1 MTYQSYL
8 TFRYLLKLQSEEL
21 QIHAAEITDV
31 RKAVEREKLSRKSL
45 MKRTLPHKQKPNR
58 NAKKRYQTYELPNG
72 VIKNTSKNLE
82 EDPLSHPLTDASAD
96 STTELPL
103 IEVDNVTGKSEYMN
117 QARELM
123 VQHKTTLSEVRQ
135 LHNKL
140 AESLGEHHDMK
151 RSIDELK
158 TEVS

>member
-1 MTYQSYL
+1 MFSLLNLIPHFGQWKEWDSRIYFKKALS
-8 TFRYLLKLQSEEL
+8 TFW
-21 QIHAAEITDV
+21 
-31 RKAVEREKLSRKSL
+31 LSFWSVFY
-45 MKRTLPHKQKPNR
+45 TNR

-82 EDPLSHPLTDASAD
+82 EDPLSHPLTDASAG

-123 VQHKTTLSEVRQ
+123 VQHKTTLSASLIVVYMEYSQYKSMQ
-135 LHNKL
+135 LN
-140 AESLGEHHDMK
+140 
-151 RSIDELK
+151 
-158 TEVS
+158 